1 MFEKGRKDERIQQQK
16 EISCISRCSQIR
28 GRVPVVSMLW
38 DTRNGMGLFKCPR
51 LSSLARALRRP
62 VHPILASSVTT
73 PGNMGGHHLFFSVVV
88 VCGLVYER
96 KWGMKKVRTTCRELD
111 RATSS
116 KEKTREKE
124 RERERERNPSL
135 KRGPRIALGLSAGP
149 TQQVMWQDR
158 SRATRRNDRQV
169 NWQPSLDGPL
179 RKREFHTKPPLL
191 LLLLLLVSFPL

>member
-1 MFEKGRKDERIQQQK
+1 M
-16 EISCISRCSQIR
+16 
-28 GRVPVVSMLW
+28 SMLW

-116 KEKTREKE
+116 KEKRREKE
-124 RERERERNPSL
+124 RERAEPVSQE
-135 KRGPRIALGLSAGP
+135 GPAHCTRVVCWSNSAGDVTRP
-149 TQQVMWQDR
+149 QQGH
-158 SRATRRNDRQV
+158 S
-169 NWQPSLDGPL
+169 S
-179 RKREFHTKPPLL
+179 
-191 LLLLLLVSFPL
+191 

>member
-28 GRVPVVSMLW
+28 GRVIPVVSMLW

-73 PGNMGGHHLFFSVVV
+73 PGNMGGHHLFFSFVV

-116 KEKTREKE
+116 KEKTRE
-124 RERERERNPSL
+124 RERESGTRLS
-135 KRGPRIALGLSAGP
+135 RGARALHSGCLLAQLS
-149 TQQVMWQDR
+149 R
-158 SRATRRNDRQV
+158 
-169 NWQPSLDGPL
+169 
-179 RKREFHTKPPLL
+179 
-191 LLLLLLVSFPL
+191 